1 MDWLTDNPIV
11 NMPGP
16 NFLGFY
22 TVISL
27 IVVLAFNILAR
38 SDGTNQRALPSVP
51 MRPDPYEVAY
61 LRGGVGAVI
70 CLAIYSLKRS
80 QTIEM
85 QAGGRVTRIPGV
97 TPPANPLEACVL
109 EELGMG
115 ASLDQLLGSRDLRAS
130 ILGQCET
137 FRQRL
142 ARQDLAMTDA
152 ARRKAR
158 GFGIAAAIAL
168 GGLAALK
175 IFVAQSHGHNNV
187 GFLFGEAIVAII
199 ALIWSVNVVTR
210 SVANRRGRA
219 YLERV
224 KSAYV
229 GAGRTQAFG
238 GSQFDPIASAAALS
252 VVAAMGLGALHG
264 TPDEAF
270 AKEIMRNS
278 GGGASGGCGSS
289 GGGCGG
295 GGGGGCGGCGGGG
308 D

>member
-22 TVISL
+22 VLVSL
-27 IVVLAFNILAR
+27 IVLLAFNVIVR
-38 SDGTNQRALPSVP
+38 TDGTNQRAPPFVP
-51 MRPDPYEVAY
+51 TRPDPYEIAY

-70 CLAIYSLKRS
+70 SLAIYSLKRS

-85 QAGGRVTRIPGV
+85 QAGGNVTSVPGLG
-97 TPPANPLEACVL
+97 PPANPLEARVL
-109 EELGMG
+109 EELGVG
-115 ASLDQLLGSRDLRAS
+115 ASLGQLFGSRDLRAS
-130 ILGQCET
+130 IFSQCVT

-142 ARQDLAMTDA
+142 ARQDLVLTDA
-152 ARRKAR
+152 ARNKVR
-158 GFGIAAAIAL
+158 GLGIAAAIAL

-175 IFVAQSHGHNNV
+175 IFVAQSHGHKNV
-187 GFLFGEAIVAII
+187 GFLFGAAIVAIM
-199 ALIWSVNVVTR
+199 ALIWSVKVVTR
-210 SVANRRGRA
+210 PVANRRGRA

-224 KSAYV
+224 QSAYAS
-229 GAGRTQAFG
+229 GGGPQASAG
-238 GSQFDPIASAAALS
+238 SDFDPIASDASLL
-252 VVAAMGLGALHG
+252 VVGAIGLEALHG

-270 AKEIMRNS
+270 AREFVKNS

-295 GGGGGCGGCGGGG
+295 GGGGCGGCGGGG

>member
-22 TVISL
+22 AIVSL
-27 IVVLAFNILAR
+27 IVLLAFNVLVR
-38 SDGTNQRALPSVP
+38 TDGTNQRAPPFVP
-51 MRPDPYEVAY
+51 TRPDPYEIAY

-70 CLAIYSLKRS
+70 SLAIYSLKRS

-85 QAGGRVTRIPGV
+85 QAGGNVTSVPSLG
-97 TPPANPLEACVL
+97 PPANPLEARVL
-109 EELGMG
+109 EELGPG
-115 ASLDQLLGSRDLRAS
+115 ASLGQVLSSRDLRAS
-130 ILGQCET
+130 IFGQCET

-142 ARQDLAMTDA
+142 ARQDLVMTDA
-152 ARRKAR
+152 ARQKTW
-158 GFGIAAAIAL
+158 GLGIAAAIAL

-175 IFVAQSHGHNNV
+175 IFVAQSHGHKNV
-187 GFLFGEAIVAII
+187 GFLFGVAIVAVM
-199 ALIWSVNVVTR
+199 ALIWSVKVATR

-229 GAGRTQAFG
+229 SGSGPQASG
-238 GSQFDPIASAAALS
+238 GSYFDPIASAAALLA
-252 VVAAMGLGALHG
+252 VGAIGLEALHG
-264 TPDEAF
+264 TSDEAF
-270 AKEIMRNS
+270 AREFVKNS
-278 GGGASGGCGSS
+278 GGGASGSCSNS

>member
-22 TVISL
+22 ALVSL
-27 IVVLAFNILAR
+27 IVLLAFNVIVR
-38 SDGTNQRALPSVP
+38 SDGTNQGAPPSVP
-51 MRPDPYEVAY
+51 TRPDPYEIAY

-70 CLAIYSLKRS
+70 CLAVYSLKRS
-80 QTIEM
+80 QMIEM
-85 QAGGRVTRIPGV
+85 QAGGRVTSVPGLG
-97 TPPANPLEACVL
+97 PPANPLEARVL
-109 EELGMG
+109 EELGPG
-115 ASLDQLLGSRDLRAS
+115 ASLNQLLGSRDLRAS

-142 ARQDLAMTDA
+142 ARQDLVMTDA
-152 ARRKAR
+152 ARQKAR
-158 GFGIAAAIAL
+158 ALGIAAAIAL

-175 IFVAQSHGHNNV
+175 VSVAQSHGHNNV
-187 GFLFGEAIVAII
+187 GFLFGAAIVAIM
-199 ALIWSVNVVTR
+199 ALIVSVKIATR
-210 SVANRRGRA
+210 PVANRRGRA

-229 GAGRTQAFG
+229 WGGGPQTSG
-238 GSQFDPIASAAALS
+238 GSQFDSVASAAALL
-252 VVAAMGLGALHG
+252 VVGAIGLGALNG

-270 AKEIMRNS
+270 AREFMRNS
-278 GGGASGGCGSS
+278 GGGASGGCGS